1 MKNHV
6 KRLHLGEE
14 LKKTAYQI
22 NKPLEMLQVTFSEN
36 GTKIADSHLGQKPS
50 IFAKSHFGKSH
61 FGLSHLKSSQL
72 GQPHLGQ
79 FHLLSLSQ
87 LRQFYLIM

>member
-36 GTKIADSHLGQKPS
+36 GTKISSKTQLK
-50 IFAKSHFGKSH
+50 ILHFSDNISKITMI
-61 FGLSHLKSSQL
+61 KKK
-72 GQPHLGQ
+72 
-79 FHLLSLSQ
+79 
-87 LRQFYLIM
+87 Y